1 MGKRKIGIEK
11 SRVAGGE
18 IFLVTLVNS
27 SGAAVRLSSLG
38 AGITSIVVPDRN
50 GAMADVVIGYDDP
63 AAYMA
68 DGPCAGKIPGRYA
81 NRIARGTFA
90 IDGTVCHLAV
100 NNGPNALHGGPT
112 GFQNRLWE
120 TEVIGDDTVRFSR
133 VSPDGEEGYPGTLRV
148 CATYR
153 WTDANTLELALGA
166 ETDRPTIVNL
176 TNHSYFNLRSHD
188 SGSVLDHE
196 LRIAASRYLPT
207 DSTLIPDGTMA
218 PVAGTPMD
226 FTEAHAIGRDI
237 GADFPALVYGKGY
250 DNCWVVD
257 GYRPGEVKTVAELT
271 DPVSGRCL
279 VIATDQPAAQVYTGN
294 WLTGSPRGKGG
305 YEYHDYDAVAIEC
318 QDMPDAPNRPSF
330 PSTQLYPGENYCRH
344 INFKFGIS

>member
-1 MGKRKIGIEK
+1 MVKRKIETEK
-11 SRVAGGE
+11 ARVAGEE
-18 IFLVTLVNS
+18 IVLVTLVNA
-27 SGAAVRLSSLG
+27 SGATVRLSNLG

-63 AAYMA
+63 ADYMA

-90 IDGTVCHLAV
+90 IDGTVCKLAV

-120 TEVIGDDTVRFSR
+120 TEIIGDDTVRFSR

-148 CATYR
+148 SATYR
-153 WTDANTLELALGA
+153 WTDDCRLELTFEA
-166 ETDRPTIVNL
+166 ETDRPTVVNL
-176 TNHSYFNLRSHD
+176 TNHTYFNLRSHD
-188 SGSVLDHE
+188 AGSVLDHV
-196 LRIAASRYLPT
+196 LRLTASRYLPT

-218 PVAGTPMD
+218 DVAGTPMD
-226 FTEAHAIGRDI
+226 FTEPHPIGRDI
-237 GADFPALVYGKGY
+237 RADFPALVYGKGY

-257 GYRPGEVKTVAELT
+257 DYRPGAVKTVAVLA

-279 VIATDQPAAQVYTGN
+279 EIGTDQPAAQVYTGN
-294 WLTGSPRGKGG
+294 WLDGSPRGKGG

-330 PSTQLYPGENYCRH
+330 PSTQLYPGEKYCRH